1 MTWDAHLSNI
11 DGDMVEI
18 ICVEKNHR
26 GWCFCSF
33 KIFNWVYGGF
43 LKCRYPK
50 SSKSLDRFSNE
61 SRVFF
66 FSPPFQETPISQ
78 NRGPTK
84 PLLKYLLQWELRCGI
99 SNFFRPSRPHNR
111 NPKMWFGSPTVQLD
125 PNHLVF
131 FTKSRITWILWG
143 PQNLALVGNRV
154 PDGTGWYSEFQWIII
169 ICPIEKARTW
179 W

>member
-1 MTWDAHLSNI
+1 LPCSWGKCFFIKGFSGIHPENSQTKPRDMTWDAHLSNI

-18 ICVEKNHR
+18 IWVEKNHK

-43 LKCRYPK
+43 LKWRYPK

-61 SRVFF
+61 SRGFGD
-66 FSPPFQETPISQ
+66 PPFQETPISQ

-84 PLLKYLLQWELRCGI
+84 PLLKYLLRWELRCWI

-125 PNHLVF
+125 PNHVF
-131 FTKSRITWILWG
+131 FL
-143 PQNLALVGNRV
+143 QNHG
-154 PDGTGWYSEFQWIII
+154 
-169 ICPIEKARTW
+169 
-179 W
+179 